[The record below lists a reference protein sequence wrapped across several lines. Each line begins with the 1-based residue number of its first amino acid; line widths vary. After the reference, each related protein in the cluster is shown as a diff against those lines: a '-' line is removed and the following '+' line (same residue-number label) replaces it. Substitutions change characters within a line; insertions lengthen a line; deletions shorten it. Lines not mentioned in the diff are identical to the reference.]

1 MPRLRT
7 HGARRDAVTEI
18 PSPPFA
24 IIEPTTA
31 RGPIVAHV
39 PHASTVIPPDIRA
52 EILLDDALAREL
64 IRLTDWHTDE
74 LFAFMAD
81 LGAPLFVNCLSRLV
95 FDPERFVDDADEPM
109 AAVGQGVV
117 YTRTTDGEP
126 LRAIDDAERTR
137 RIEAYFDPYHAAFTA
152 LVADTLDRFG
162 RCLIVDCHSFAT
174 EPLPS
179 EPDQAPHRP
188 DICIGT
194 DAFHTPPELA
204 EALHGAMAS
213 EGLRV
218 RLDSPFAGS
227 LVPLSYNGRDDRVR
241 SVMIEVRRGLY
252 CDETTGARSASF
264 GDIRASLARA
274 IQAVV

>member
-1 MPRLRT
+1 M
-7 HGARRDAVTEI
+7 TEDS
-18 PSPPFA
+18 SPAFR

-39 PHASTVIPPDIRA
+39 PHASTAIPTDIRA
-52 EILLDDALAREL
+52 EILLDDDALAREL
-64 IRLTDWHTDE
+64 VRLTDWHTDE
-74 LFAFMAD
+74 LFAFLAD
-81 LGAPLFVNCLSRLV
+81 LGAPMFVNRLSRLV

-126 LRAIDDAERTR
+126 LRTLDDSEQTR
-137 RIEAYFDPYHAAFTA
+137 RIAESFDPYHAAFTA

-179 EPDQAPHRP
+179 ERDQAPDRP
-188 DICIGT
+188 DICLGT
-194 DAFHTPPELA
+194 DAFHTPPELVDTLRV
-204 EALHGAMAS
+204 ALS
-213 EGLRV
+213 DEGLSV

-227 LVPLSYNGRDDRVR
+227 LVPLAYYGRDDRVT
-241 SVMIEVRRGLY
+241 SVMLEIRRGLY
-252 CDETTGARSASF
+252 CDEATGARSASF
-264 GDIRASLARA
+264 TATRASLARA
-274 IQAVV
+274 IRAVL